1 MRSGLGEGYHPN
13 MISPPSPNFDLTF
26 FSFLLLLFTIFIC
39 TNTIK
44 IPCHGIN
51 GIRRKTDA
59 LIGTTITVNT
69 YVSSHSTLILL
80 MAFLNLPLLLRC
92 LLVAFAILLAKKG
105 PELRVFLLSN
115 ERFGGGNFWGAPNLT
130 WE

>member
-1 MRSGLGEGYHPN
+1 

-44 IPCHGIN
+44 ILCHGIN

-92 LLVAFAILLAKKG
+92 LLVAFAILLEKKG
-105 PELRVFLLSN
+105 PELRFFLLSN
-115 ERFGGGNFWGAPNLT
+115 ERFGGENFWGAPNLT